1 MFPLKSH
8 GEKGQKPSTP
18 PSALPS
24 PGHVHASAVELIAGE
39 METTAHEQMIQN
51 IPYRKK
57 ISPFLALGDV
67 KVSSSTAIF
76 SPSMLSPLQI
86 L

>member
-1 MFPLKSH
+1 MLPLKSH
-8 GEKGQKPSTP
+8 GENGQKPSIP
-18 PSALPS
+18 PSALS
-24 PGHVHASAVELIAGE
+24 SLGHAHTSAVKLIVGE
-39 METTAHEQMIQN
+39 METTTHEQTIQN

-57 ISPFLALGDV
+57 ISPFLAQGNI
-67 KVSSSTAIF
+67 KVSYSTAIF